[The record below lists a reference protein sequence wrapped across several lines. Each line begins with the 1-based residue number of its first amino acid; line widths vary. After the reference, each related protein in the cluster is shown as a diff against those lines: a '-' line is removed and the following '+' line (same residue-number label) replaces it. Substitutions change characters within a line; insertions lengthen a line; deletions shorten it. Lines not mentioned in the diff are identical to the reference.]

1 MKIGIVG
8 GGLTGLALSYYLSK
22 YRHQISIFERD
33 NQLGGLTTY
42 HDYHLFY
49 WDRFYHVILPSDVHL
64 IHFLQEIGLGDKIRW
79 QDTLTGFYVDQT
91 LYSISNTVEFL
102 KFPPL
107 SLINKMRLAFTIL
120 YGSRINDWKEL
131 EKVTAKDWLLRIS
144 GKKTYQK
151 IWKPL
156 LLAKFGENYQRVS
169 AVFIWTYI
177 KRLFSARHSS
187 AKKEQFGYVEGGY
200 KTVLDHL
207 DKKIS
212 EREGRILLNTTIKN
226 VYPRQE
232 SGIFLKYNDKVE
244 HFDKVVFTAP
254 VNILESVTS
263 DLLMEVK
270 GKWKS
275 VEYLGVICVIL
286 ITRKPLIP
294 YYIVNIADDRIPFTG
309 IIGMSNVVNPRETQD
324 FHITYLPKYVLSEDP
339 LLKCSDDELIDLFLK
354 GLSLMFTDFKKEN
367 IEAIHVNRA
376 FKVQPLQILH
386 YSEIAPEI
394 TTKHKDFFVLNTSQ
408 FLYDTLNNNSVIKH
422 VEDFLSTFQSCFDE
436 SVFEEDIVMSEA
448 NDLKREI
455 L

>member
-8 GGLTGLALSYYLSK
+8 GGITGLALSYYLSK
-22 YRHQISIFERD
+22 NGHQISIFERD

-49 WDRFYHVILPSDVHL
+49 WDRFYHVILPSDMYL
-64 IHFLQEIGLGDKIRW
+64 INFLNEIGLGDKIRW

-91 LYSISNTVEFL
+91 LYSISNTMEFL

-107 SLINKMRLAFTIL
+107 SLINKIRLASTIL

-131 EKVTAKDWLLRIS
+131 EKITAKDWLLRIS
-144 GKKTYQK
+144 GRKTYEK

-156 LLAKFGENYQRVS
+156 LLAKFGENYHRVS

-200 KTVLDHL
+200 KTVLDCL
-207 DKKIS
+207 EKKIS
-212 EREGRILLNTTIKN
+212 QREGRILLNTTIRN
-226 VYPRQE
+226 IYPRQE
-232 SGIFLKYNDKVE
+232 GGIFLKYNDKVE
-244 HFDKVVFTAP
+244 HFDKVIFTGP
-254 VNILESVTS
+254 VNILEAVTS

-270 GKWKS
+270 GKWKL

-309 IIGMSNVVNPRETQD
+309 IIGMSNVVNPRETKD
-324 FHITYLPKYVLSEDP
+324 FHITYLPKYVLSDDV
-339 LLKCSDDELIDLFLK
+339 LLRCSDEELIDLFLK
-354 GLSLMFTDFKKEN
+354 GLSLMFTDLKREN

-376 FKVQPLQILH
+376 IKVQPLQILD
-386 YSEIAPEI
+386 YSEIAPKV
-394 TTKHKDFFVLNTSQ
+394 TTKHEDFFVLNTSQ
-408 FLYDTLNNNSVIKH
+408 FLYDTLNNNSVLKH
-422 VEDFLSTFQSCFDE
+422 VEDFLNNFRVSFNE
-436 SVFEEDIVMSEA
+436 KAGEADIILSETS
-448 NDLKREI
+448 DLKREI